1 LRFAAPQ
8 VFLMHSKLA
17 GCSILI
23 VEDEPLIAMDI
34 VDAFKSAGAA
44 VTTTMSSKHAL
55 ILVEHDGLDA
65 AIVDHGLADCDSSQL
80 CARLKER
87 DIPFVIFS
95 GFSKIEGVCAE
106 APLVKK
112 PASPDVLIA
121 TVEGL
126 LASKRDT

>member
-1 LRFAAPQ
+1 
-8 VFLMHSKLA
+8 MHSNLA
-17 GCSILI
+17 GRTILI

-34 VDAFKSAGAA
+34 VDALKSAGAS
-44 VTTTMSSKHAL
+44 VTTTMSSQHAL

-65 AIVDHGLADCDSSQL
+65 AIIDHGLGDGDSGQL
-80 CARLKER
+80 CAGLKER
-87 DIPFVIFS
+87 DIPFVVYS

-126 LASKRDT
+126 LAPSATREGHSS

>member
-1 LRFAAPQ
+1 
-8 VFLMHSKLA
+8 MHSKL
-17 GCSILI
+17 GGRSILV
-23 VEDEPLIAMDI
+23 VEDEPLIGMDI
-34 VDAFKSAGAA
+34 VDALKSAGAS
-44 VTTTMSSKHAL
+44 VTTTMSSNHAL

-65 AIVDHGLADCDSSQL
+65 AIIDHGLTDDDNSQL

-87 DIPFVIFS
+87 DIPFVIYS
-95 GFSKIEGVCAE
+95 GFSRIEGACAE

-126 LASKRDT
+126 LASKRG

>member
-1 LRFAAPQ
+1 
-8 VFLMHSKLA
+8 MHSKL
-17 GCSILI
+17 GGRSILV
-23 VEDEPLIAMDI
+23 VEDEPLIGMLI
-34 VDAFKSAGAA
+34 VDALKSAGAS
-44 VTTTMSSKHAL
+44 VTTTIRSAKLAL
-55 ILVEHDGLDA
+55 IPVEQDGLDA
-65 AIVDHGLADCDSSQL
+65 AIIDHGLADGDSSQL

-87 DIPFVIFS
+87 DIPFVVYS

-126 LASKRDT
+126 LAFKPDISL

>member
-1 LRFAAPQ
+1 
-8 VFLMHSKLA
+8 MHSKL
-17 GCSILI
+17 GGRSILV
-23 VEDEPLIAMDI
+23 VEDEPLIGMDI
-34 VDAFKSAGAA
+34 VDALKSAGAS
-44 VTTTMSSKHAL
+44 VTTTMSSNHAL

-65 AIVDHGLADCDSSQL
+65 AIIDHGLTDDDNSQL

-87 DIPFVIFS
+87 DIPFVIYS

-112 PASPDVLIA
+112 PASPDVLLA

-126 LASKRDT
+126 LASKRGI